1 MIKIFKDFLKEEK
14 GQTLVEWIMILAL
27 ILVIILATMRAIGEK
42 GKERSKKILDEIS
55 KGG

>member
-27 ILVIILATMRAIGEK
+27 ILVIILVIMRSIGEK
-42 GKERSKKILDEIS
+42 GKQRSKKILDEIS